1 LQTNLKQEHIIFAEF
16 CSRTSL
22 TNTFKLETKA
32 SKVNYNFINYKIL
45 EADRKKLIAG
55 AELEMAVA
63 KNVDR
68 VVRSMQ
74 NEAN

>member
-1 LQTNLKQEHIIFAEF
+1 
-16 CSRTSL
+16 L
-22 TNTFKLETKA
+22 TYTFKLETKA
-32 SKVNYNFINYKIL
+32 RKVNYNFINCIL

-68 VVRSMQ
+68 VG
-74 NEAN
+74 

>member
-1 LQTNLKQEHIIFAEF
+1 LHSNLKQEHIIFAEF

-22 TNTFKLETKA
+22 TYTFKLETKA
-32 SKVNYNFINYKIL
+32 SKVNYNFINYIL

-68 VVRSMQ
+68 VV
-74 NEAN
+74 